1 MTGLY
6 NEYAYIL
13 KLWENNVSLARCVNL
28 GFERKMIWFLISI
41 WISGLDL
48 NSIQP
53 PISRITEPMC

>member
-41 WISGLDL
+41 
-48 NSIQP
+48 
-53 PISRITEPMC
+53 